1 MQVIRRASLVLVLA
15 GGCATPNLDP
25 PLLPPPAPLTARP
38 ASTAAPTATSPVRQA
53 AHNEPAPAPAP
64 TGVEE
69 FVRLAVERNPRLAR
83 AALAVEAARGRHQ
96 QAGLYPNPDVA
107 VNWDELGDRSSPDN
121 LGILTAPRVTQQIV
135 TGGKLTLAQAVAARE
150 VDQAVLEVLSERYA
164 VAAAVRAAFY
174 EALTLQQ
181 RAEILAELVKLADE
195 AVAGGQTLLDAKR
208 IARLDIVQLETERE
222 RYRADLAAVRRELP
236 AAYRRLA
243 AAAGTPT
250 VIPDA
255 LGGTL
260 ADPPAYD
267 ADAATAAVLASHP
280 DIRSAKVG
288 VERARAA
295 VKRAEVE
302 PIPNV
307 TVYAAYIR
315 QFENRSHDGAVGLSA
330 PIPVWNKNQGNIRAA
345 KAELGMAIQAVGR
358 AENDLAGRVAA
369 AMQTYSAARARAEA
383 YRTELLPRAEET
395 YTLARTAFQGGQFE
409 YLRVIQAQRAIAEA
423 RLELNKALGD
433 GWRAAAE
440 LSGLL
445 LEDEWPNPPPPP
457 PPPAAPRGPG
467 AGPVMV
473 PPAPPRPDGAKG
485 R

>member
-1 MQVIRRASLVLVLA
+1 MRLIRRASMLVALA

-25 PLLPPPAPLTARP
+25 PLLSPAPRAAARP
-38 ASTAAPTATSPVRQA
+38 LTPAQA
-53 AHNEPAPAPAP
+53 IRTVAHDAPAPAEP
-64 TGVEE
+64 VAAPARVEE

-107 VNWDELGDRSSPDN
+107 VNWDELGDRSSRDN

-150 VDQAVLEVLSERYA
+150 VDQAALEVLSERYA

-181 RAEILAELVKLADE
+181 RADILAELVKLAEE

-208 IARLDIVQLETERE
+208 IARLDLVQLEIERE

-243 AAAGTPT
+243 AAAGNHAGVPDRLDGALDDPPDYD
-250 VIPDA
+250 PDA
-255 LGGTL
+255 
-260 ADPPAYD
+260 AV
-267 ADAATAAVLASHP
+267 AAVLAAHP
-280 DIRSAKVG
+280 EVRSARVG

-295 VKRAEVE
+295 VRRAEAE

-307 TVYAAYIR
+307 TAYAAYIR

-330 PIPVWNKNQGNIRAA
+330 PIPVWNRNQGNIRAA
-345 KAELGMAIQAVGR
+345 RAELGMAIESVGR
-358 AENDLAGRVAA
+358 AENDLAGRAA
-369 AMQTYSAARARAEA
+369 AALQTYNAARARAAA

-395 YTLARTAFQGGQFE
+395 YKLARAAFQGGQFE
-409 YLRVIQAQRAIAEA
+409 YLRVVQAQRAIAEA
-423 RLELNKALGD
+423 RLELNRARGEA
-433 GWRAAAE
+433 WRAAAE

-445 LEDEWPNPPPPP
+445 LEDDWPNPPA
-457 PPPAAPRGPG
+457 PPPAPPGPG
-467 AGPVMV
+467 AGPVVV
-473 PPAPPRPDGAKG
+473 PPDLLRPDGAKG